1 MANDKNNLIRKKKT
15 TKIKKTSPR
24 GKKIKQRERK

>member
-1 MANDKNNLIRKKKT
+1 MNKKVIGKKHK

-24 GKKIKQRERK
+24 GKKIKKKERR

>member
-1 MANDKNNLIRKKKT
+1 MAVEKKTLGRKKKS

-24 GKKIKQRERK
+24 GKKIKKKER